1 MAGKHAV
8 HVPFLQGIIFQ
19 PGNRKMTKQ
28 DLVTVGILKI
38 PQKHA
43 FAKISFFR
51 FQVFVRQAVTVN
63 AADAKRLAF
72 YSNIPVLV
80 LQNDCTGVLIQLCDV
95 CAKIVPV
102 FYLMISQGQ
111 IDGSNLTYNRWSVWF
126 MVRNF
131 VPLISSSISPHSPLW
146 GFSVRL

>member
-1 MAGKHAV
+1 
-8 HVPFLQGIIFQ
+8 
-19 PGNRKMTKQ
+19 MTKQ

-43 FAKISFFR
+43 FARISFFR

-80 LQNDCTGVLIQLCDV
+80 LQNDCTGVLIQLCD
-95 CAKIVPV
+95 ISVP
-102 FYLMISQGQ
+102 
-111 IDGSNLTYNRWSVWF
+111 N
-126 MVRNF
+126 
-131 VPLISSSISPHSPLW
+131 VPGILSHDFPGTDRREQSGIEKKLNW
-146 GFSVRL
+146 